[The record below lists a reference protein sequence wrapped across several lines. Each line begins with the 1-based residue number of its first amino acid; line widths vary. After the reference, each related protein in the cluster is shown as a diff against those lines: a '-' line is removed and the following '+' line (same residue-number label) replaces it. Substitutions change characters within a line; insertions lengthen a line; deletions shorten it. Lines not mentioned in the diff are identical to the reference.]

1 MDWNK
6 PMLLQVGKLSNDYDK
21 WVNLPVDRPLILFGS
36 WLEYLTKTPW
46 WAVPA
51 FWTPAIFYLI
61 STAIKDSSNK
71 YLEVNFKYN

>member
-6 PMLLQVGKLSNDYDK
+6 PMLLQVGKLTNDYES
-21 WVNLPVDRPLILFGS
+21 WVNKPVDRTLILFGS

-46 WAVPA
+46 WVVPT
-51 FWTPAIFYLI
+51 FWIPTILFMI

-71 YLEVNFKYN
+71 YFEVKCYS